1 MYCYSLIEATTDI
14 KQRNRLD
21 PEQAEEF
28 KSLTALLPQLVKTIE
43 KAEKIKK
50 DRLAWEAAKAEK
62 AEKALK
68 SSRNRPDVG
77 HKDES
82 GVPVVERKDSDTA
95 SELTMIEP
103 DLDLKKKETRFDI
116 EDDRRSISTINSTDE
131 RYTQLQLLKLPH

>member
-1 MYCYSLIEATTDI
+1 LTEATTNI

-28 KSLTALLPQLVKTIE
+28 KSHTALLPQLVKAIE
-43 KAEKIKK
+43 KAEKTKK
-50 DRLAWEAAKAEK
+50 DRLAWEAAK

-82 GVPVVERKDSDTA
+82 GVPVVERKYSDTA

-103 DLDLKKKETRFDI
+103 DLDLKKKEIRFDMD
-116 EDDRRSISTINSTDE
+116 DDRRSISTIDSMDE
-131 RYTQLQLLKLPH
+131 RCTHLQLLKATSL